1 MISEG
6 YEKLVLVG
14 EVLLR
19 AIGTSIKN
27 LVFD

>member
-19 AIGTSIKN
+19 VIGTSIKN
-27 LVFD
+27 LVFE